1 MKVADAFTQLANC
14 GHARVADNQKI
25 CAAHYEP
32 QVDRAAAFKFDTGIE
47 RFRSV
52 IKSLSE
58 IRSVKTHDSAE
69 SFSEQ
74 HARNRSR
81 NRPTG
86 FSHCSPPADRPIGVL
101 GRLCAPVS
109 NA

>member
-1 MKVADAFTQLANC
+1 MKVADAFRQLANF

-32 QVDRAAAFKFDTGIE
+32 QVDRAASFKFETGIE

-52 IKSLSE
+52 IKSQSE

-69 SFSEQ
+69 SFSGATCQEPQ
-74 HARNRSR
+74 PRS
-81 NRPTG
+81 P
-86 FSHCSPPADRPIGVL
+86 DRVFALQPF
-101 GRLCAPVS
+101 C
-109 NA
+109 

>member
-1 MKVADAFTQLANC
+1 MKVADAFRQLANF
-14 GHARVADNQKI
+14 GHPRVADNQKI

-69 SFSEQ
+69 SFSGATCQEPQ
-74 HARNRSR
+74 
-81 NRPTG
+81 PQ
-86 FSHCSPPADRPIGVL
+86 SPDRVFALQPS
-101 GRLCAPVS
+101 C
-109 NA
+109 